1 MRSTKSFYTYGAGI
15 SMEDRLV
22 DSISRPHLIV
32 CKCMLYV
39 RIFLWFYMGNVGTAF
54 LLATFKYDDLL
65 FNAVALAFIFEL
77 PEFLYGFLMT
87 DEIKQKLSGAESVP
101 FPTSLPQQ
109 GFAKVLISRSFWG
122 LVVIPI
128 FVFIVCTYN
137 YQSNILSSL

>member
-54 LLATFKYDDLL
+54 LLATFAYDDLL

-77 PEFLYGFLMT
+77 PEFLYSFLVSEEMKNDLEGAHTSDYITALPARGFSAIL
-87 DEIKQKLSGAESVP
+87 LS
-101 FPTSLPQQ
+101 
-109 GFAKVLISRSFWG
+109 K
-122 LVVIPI
+122 
-128 FVFIVCTYN
+128 
-137 YQSNILSSL
+137 